1 MMLGLDERT
10 KQVYEG
16 DSYSGYGVHP
26 CPVLSLV
33 TVIQHEEDFG
43 ALPIS
48 CDLFSANLLFRE
60 DSFDAV
66 TRIRRGRMYKA
77 YPDKPSDW
85 HVISHAMFDGH
96 TNSEQ
101 RRLVTFDT
109 RAVVSDRASFEKA
122 LLALGTRDAYSLWR
136 VVSMERTVNGED
148 LLTLRARSSL
158 GVLPELNESKVPS
171 EQLGKVKET
180 LAKLAEAA
188 YRAGP
193 ESIVDRAKDAAQW
206 AVGTWL
212 AAQRNAPDLRK
223 KDLAKLAA
231 ELDGEAT
238 AVTQGVSKAL
248 ARLHARGKPN
258 VQEERGSRDV
268 TEDDAEFALATVG
281 LLLREIGW
289 ARSSL

>member
-16 DSYSGYGVHP
+16 DSYTGYGVLP
-26 CPVLSLV
+26 LPVLSFA
-33 TVIQHEEDFG
+33 TIIREEADFG
-43 ALPIS
+43 PLPIG
-48 CDLFSANLLFRE
+48 CDLFKADLLFRE

-66 TRIRRGRMYKA
+66 TRIRRGRIYKA

-85 HVISHAMFDGH
+85 RVISHALFDGH
-96 TNSEQ
+96 SSAEP
-101 RRLVTFDT
+101 RKLVTFDT
-109 RAVVSDRASFEKA
+109 RSVVSSRPDFESA
-122 LLALGTRDAYSLWR
+122 LIALGTRDAYSLWR
-136 VVSMERTVNGED
+136 VVSIERTVNGED
-148 LLTLRARSSL
+148 FLTLRARSSL
-158 GVLPELNESKVPS
+158 GILPELIESKVPS
-171 EQLGKVKET
+171 QQLEKVRET
-180 LAKLAEAA
+180 LNKLAEAA

-212 AAQRNAPDLRK
+212 ADQRDEPDLRK
-223 KDLAKLAA
+223 KDLGKLAA
-231 ELDGEAT
+231 ALDGEAT
-238 AVTQGVSKAL
+238 AVLQGVSKVL

-258 VQEERGSRDV
+258 VQEEKGSRDV

-289 ARSSL
+289 ARR

>member
-16 DSYSGYGVHP
+16 DSYTGYGVLP
-26 CPVLSLV
+26 CPVLSLA
-33 TVIQHEEDFG
+33 TVIRSEADFG
-43 ALPIS
+43 SLPVS
-48 CDLFSANLLFRE
+48 CDLFSADLLFRE

-77 YPDKPSDW
+77 CPDRPSDW
-85 HVISHAMFDGH
+85 RVISHALFDGH
-96 TNSEQ
+96 TSGEQ

-109 RAVVSDRASFEKA
+109 RPVVGDRASFEKA

-158 GVLPELNESKVPS
+158 GTLPELNESKVPP

-180 LAKLAEAA
+180 LGKLAEAA

-231 ELDGEAT
+231 ELDGEVT

-258 VQEERGSRDV
+258 VQEDKGSRDV

-289 ARSSL
+289 TR

>member
-16 DSYSGYGVHP
+16 DSYAGYGVLP
-26 CPVLSLV
+26 FPVLSSA
-33 TVIQHEEDFG
+33 TVIREEADFG
-43 ALPIS
+43 ALPIG
-48 CDLFSANLLFRE
+48 CDLFKADLLFRE

-66 TRIRRGRMYKA
+66 TRIRRGRIYKA
-77 YPDKPSDW
+77 YPDKPSEW
-85 HVISHAMFDGH
+85 RVISHALLDGH
-96 TNSEQ
+96 VNSEQ
-101 RRLVTFDT
+101 KQLVTFDT
-109 RAVVSDRASFEKA
+109 RSVVSSRADFEKA
-122 LLALGTRDAYSLWR
+122 LIALGTRDAYSLWR
-136 VVSMERTVNGED
+136 VVSIERTVNGED
-148 LLTLRARSSL
+148 FLTLRARSSL
-158 GVLPELNESKVPS
+158 GVLPELIERKVPPQ
-171 EQLGKVKET
+171 QLEKVRET
-180 LAKLAEAA
+180 LNKLAEAA

-212 AAQRNAPDLRK
+212 AAQRNEPDLRK

-231 ELDGEAT
+231 ALEGEAT
-238 AVTQGVSKAL
+238 AVLEGVSKAL

-258 VQEERGSRDV
+258 VQEEKGSRDV

-289 ARSSL
+289 AI

>member
-26 CPVLSLV
+26 PPVLSLATMV
-33 TVIQHEEDFG
+33 QHEGDFG
-43 ALPIS
+43 SLPVS
-48 CDLFSANLLFRE
+48 CDLFRANLLFRE

-66 TRIRRGRMYKA
+66 TRIRRGRLYKA

-85 HVISHAMFDGH
+85 YVISHAMFDGH
-96 TNSEQ
+96 TNSAQ
-101 RRLVTFDT
+101 RKLVTFDT
-109 RAVVSDRASFEKA
+109 RSVVSDRTRLENA

-136 VVSMERTVNGED
+136 VVSIERTVNGED

-158 GVLPELNESKVPS
+158 GVLPELNESKVPPD
-171 EQLGKVKET
+171 QLGKVKET

-206 AVGTWL
+206 ALGTWRAL
-212 AAQRNAPDLRK
+212 QRNAPDLRK

-238 AVTQGVSKAL
+238 AVTQGISKAL

-258 VQEERGSRDV
+258 VQEEKGSRDV
-268 TEDDAEFALATVG
+268 TEDDAEFALAAVG

-289 ARSSL
+289 ARP